1 MNHYLLEV
9 LGQQL
14 SVLLL
19 NGGGRQ
25 RALVQHVV
33 GEGDSEG
40 AGHVGGA
47 AGAGGLEEIQDDS
60 DEAICHYIVGPER
73 NATHGLVNNGSV
85 RKSNRSSHFYLWE
98 PVCTSSR
105 K

>member
-47 AGAGGLEEIQDDS
+47 AGAGGL
-60 DEAICHYIVGPER
+60 G
-73 NATHGLVNNGSV
+73 N
-85 RKSNRSSHFYLWE
+85 
-98 PVCTSSR
+98 SR
-105 K
+105 RFG